1 MKIAEQIKGVHFVFS
16 IRILDKKNIFLTIMI
31 KEWEIN
37 YILTEEEL
45 STLNLSQLQSVAK
58 QNGIHAK
65 HLTTEQDVIDLIKE
79 LGKVTTKV
87 LSLSIRSFSPNNLGV
102 FFFFCESSI
111 SQNVGQ
117 NFCTDFFTRFFFF
130 PFVLQFF
137 FFQYTFTLQ
146 KLCFTTLRN
155 SKQL

>member
-1 MKIAEQIKGVHFVFS
+1 
-16 IRILDKKNIFLTIMI
+16 MI

-87 LSLSIRSFSPNNLGV
+87 LSLSISFFSP
-102 FFFFCESSI
+102 
-111 SQNVGQ
+111 
-117 NFCTDFFTRFFFF
+117 
-130 PFVLQFF
+130 
-137 FFQYTFTLQ
+137 
-146 KLCFTTLRN
+146 
-155 SKQL
+155 